1 MAPVVIHGQIARL
14 TRDPEIRFT
23 GGGKA
28 VVNLDL
34 AFNERIKD
42 QATQEWKDGPT
53 TFVKGTAWE
62 QFAEN
67 IAESLSKGDEVIV
80 SGKLSTETYDK
91 RDGTGQGFSVTL
103 AIYAIGPNLKN
114 ATAKATRTTK
124 NDGGGHGTYGGGGG
138 YDRAGGGTG
147 NGYSGASSDEPP
159 F

>member
-1 MAPVVIHGQIARL
+1 MALDPISGTARL

-28 VVNLDL
+28 VVNLNL

-42 QATQEWKDGPT
+42 RDTGEWKDGST
-53 TFVKGTAWE
+53 IFVNGSAWG

-80 SGKLSTETYDK
+80 SGKLGTDTYDK

-114 ATAKATRTTK
+114 ATAKATRTAK
-124 NDGGGHGTYGGGGG
+124 SDGGEQGNSGANSGNGFYGGGGG
-138 YDRAGGGTG
+138 GG
-147 NGYSGASSDEPP
+147 GYSGASNDEPP

>member
-1 MAPVVIHGQIARL
+1 MALPVIRGETARL

-34 AFNERIKD
+34 AFNKRIKD
-42 QATQEWKDGPT
+42 RATQEWKDGPT
-53 TFVKGTAWE
+53 LFVKGTAWE

-80 SGKLSTETYDK
+80 SGELDTDTYDK

-114 ATAKATRTTK
+114 ATAKATRTAK
-124 NDGGGHGTYGGGGG
+124 NDGGGQGTYGS
-138 YDRAGGGTG
+138 GTS